1 MIENIITHY
10 RSKEGTYLTNISE
23 LKSMIADYH
32 RILLELETAYKKQSF
47 FNRLFDFKS
56 QSEIS
61 DIKNFI
67 EEKEILMRKS
77 LNSLHREKKKVLD
90 EYASYLM
97 NVDGKDDLIKLAS
110 IQNSI
115 NSLYDVVAK
124 TKKSGDYA
132 LSEIDS
138 AISSI
143 SSAETME
150 TLDMFTSNK
159 AISFISTTSNYD
171 AKSSIDDASSAIIKF
186 KTNLESMKL
195 KVEEIKE
202 TSSIESL
209 DFFFDM
215 FFDNSA
221 FDLIGGFMVL
231 DALGNAK
238 DELFSAREKV
248 ASVMNELVNKE
259 YQEIQKRK
267 LDHDNL
273 FDNFKKSFQI
283 KAKSE
288 LTALK
293 IEI

>member
-32 RILLELETAYKKQSF
+32 RILLELETAYKKQPF
-47 FNRLFDFKS
+47 FKRLFDFKS

-61 DIKNFI
+61 DIRNFI
-67 EEKEILMRKS
+67 EEKEILMKKS

-238 DELFSAREKV
+238 KQLVSAREKV
-248 ASVMNELVNKE
+248 ITVMKELVNKE

-267 LDHDNL
+267 LDHDKI
-273 FDNFKKSFQI
+273 FDDFKKSFQI
-283 KAKSE
+283 KAKNE
-288 LTALK
+288 LINLK